1 LNLAPIPDIYRV
13 WGDLMI
19 RHPDNYREAENK
31 FLYNKLPELTI
42 SDLFMNTHGRYSIV
56 KNNLPGIT
64 NWVII
69 ICILFLNFQHH
80 QWNSEERVIEW
91 DIKSYY
97 AYLPAVFIYKDISL
111 NFRKENI
118 NKFGDLI
125 WPVRTPAGKD
135 AILTTMGMSILYSP
149 FFLLAHGY
157 AKLSDYEA
165 DGYTKPYRF
174 ALVFS
179 ALFYLALGLYFLR
192 KILARYFSV
201 YVSAIT
207 LFAIA
212 IGTNLLYYAS
222 YSAAM
227 PHVYN
232 FTLITAFIYLVIR
245 WYEKPCVITCLLIGL
260 LSGLITL
267 IRPTNILVLIL
278 LLLWNIKSK
287 KEFKDRILFYIKNFH
302 WVLLMFLAFIAVW
315 FPQFLYWK
323 YVSGSYLYFSYGEVG
338 GNFFFN
344 NPQIFNILLSYKK
357 GWLVYTPLM
366 FFALAGIFL
375 LIKKTKGI
383 FVPILVFTVLYI
395 YILSSWWCWW
405 YGGAFGL
412 RSFIDSYGILAI
424 PFATFV
430 DFVLRKKKII
440 RIISLIVIACLVWY
454 NTFQISQYNHQAIHY
469 WWMNKEAYW
478 ENFLRLRPTAHY
490 WEIITLPDY
499 EKAREGIYVEI
510 KPEEKNKTSLT
521 ASPEEIKREIK
532 KEIRS
537 NKIIIDS
544 LQKKSEIESI
554 PLDTLI
560 SNHATSIFKN
570 TELEKYIKQIIVNK
584 LEASIRSNPDMMKYI
599 EEKARNRNI
608 DIDSMIYLDAVWLF
622 ENNQY

>member
-1 LNLAPIPDIYRV
+1 
-13 WGDLMI
+13 
-19 RHPDNYREAENK
+19 
-31 FLYNKLPELTI
+31 
-42 SDLFMNTHGRYSIV
+42 MNTPGIYSVI
-56 KNNLPGIT
+56 KNNLPKIT
-64 NWVII
+64 NCVII
-69 ICILFLNFQHH
+69 ICIIFLNFQHH
-80 QWNSEERVIEW
+80 QWDSEERVIEW

-111 NFRKENI
+111 DFRKENI
-118 NKFGDLI
+118 DKFGDLI
-125 WPVRTPAGKD
+125 WPVSTPTRKN
-135 AILTTMGMSILYSP
+135 AIITTMGMSILYSP
-149 FFLLAHGY
+149 FFLVAHGY
-157 AKLSDYEA
+157 ARLSDYEA

-179 ALFYLALGLYFLR
+179 ALFYLASGLYFLR
-192 KILARYFSV
+192 KILARYYSE

-207 LFAIA
+207 LFAIV

-232 FTLITAFIYLVIR
+232 FALITAFIYLVIKY
-245 WYEKPCVITCLLIGL
+245 YERPCVITGLSIGL

-278 LLLWNIKSK
+278 LLLWNIKSI

-302 WVLLMFLAFIAVW
+302 WILLMILAFIAVW
-315 FPQFLYWK
+315 VPQFLYWK
-323 YVSGSYLYFSYGEVG
+323 YVSGSYLYYSYGEAG
-338 GNFFFN
+338 GKFFFN
-344 NPQIFNILLSYKK
+344 NPQIFNILISYKK

-366 FFALAGIFL
+366 ILALAGIFL
-375 LIKKTKGI
+375 LTKKAKGLFI
-383 FVPILVFTVLYI
+383 PILIFTVLNI
-395 YILSSWWCWW
+395 YVLSSWWCWW

-424 PFATFV
+424 PFAAFV
-430 DFVLRKKKII
+430 DFALRKKKII
-440 RIISLIVIACLVWY
+440 RIVSLIFIACLIWY

-469 WWMNKEAYW
+469 WWMNKKAYW
-478 ENFLRLRPTAHY
+478 ENFLRLKPTTHY

-510 KPEEKNKTSLT
+510 KPEKKKKTSLS
-521 ASPEEIKREIK
+521 ASAKEIMREIK

-537 NKIIIDS
+537 NSALIDS

-554 PLDTLI
+554 PLDTMI
-560 SNHATSIFKN
+560 SNHAKSIFENSK
-570 TELEKYIKQIIVNK
+570 LEKYKKQIIVNK
-584 LEASIRSNPDMMKYI
+584 LEESIRSKPDMMKYI
-599 EEKARNRNI
+599 EKKARKRNI
-608 DIDSMIYLDAVWLF
+608 DLDSMIYLDAVWLF